1 MKNYHLKL
9 TNRFKKEF
17 RNLDNYIQVLIVS
30 FLYKFI
36 SIFSFQKIEVFP
48 SSSSNGKTSIIIL
61 SSLRYLPIYSVQ
73 QLLFGQ
79 SCQQFV
85 L

>member
-1 MKNYHLKL
+1 MKNYHSNL

-17 RNLDNYIQVLIVS
+17 RNLDNYIQVVIVS

-48 SSSSNGKTSIIIL
+48 SSSNGKTSIIML
-61 SSLRYLPIYSVQ
+61 SLLRY
-73 QLLFGQ
+73 
-79 SCQQFV
+79 
-85 L
+85 

>member
-9 TNRFKKEF
+9 NNRFKKEF

-36 SIFSFQKIEVFP
+36 SIFLFQKIEVFP
-48 SSSSNGKTSIIIL
+48 SSSNGETSIIML
-61 SSLRYLPIYSVQ
+61 SLLRY
-73 QLLFGQ
+73 
-79 SCQQFV
+79 
-85 L
+85 

>member
-48 SSSSNGKTSIIIL
+48 SSSNGKTSIIIL
-61 SSLRYLPIYSVQ
+61 SLLRYLPIYSVQ
-73 QLLFGQ
+73 QLLYEP
-79 SCQQFV
+79 SCPQCV

>member
-48 SSSSNGKTSIIIL
+48 SSSNGKTSIML
-61 SSLRYLPIYSVQ
+61 FSLLRY
-73 QLLFGQ
+73 
-79 SCQQFV
+79 
-85 L
+85 

>member
-1 MKNYHLKL
+1 MKQYNIALSE
-9 TNRFKKEF
+9 RFKKEF
-17 RNLDNYIQVLIVS
+17 RNLDNYIQVVIVS

-36 SIFSFQKIEVFP
+36 SIFSFQTIEVFP
-48 SSSSNGKTSIIIL
+48 SSSNGKTSIML
-61 SSLRYLPIYSVQ
+61 FNSLRYLPIYSVQ
-73 QLLFGQ
+73 QSPCGQ

>member
-17 RNLDNYIQVLIVS
+17 RNLDNYIQVVIVS

-36 SIFSFQKIEVFP
+36 SIFSFQK
-48 SSSSNGKTSIIIL
+48 NRGLSIIIKWEDL
-61 SSLRYLPIYSVQ
+61 YYYT
-73 QLLFGQ
+73 
-79 SCQQFV
+79 
-85 L
+85 

>member
-48 SSSSNGKTSIIIL
+48 SSSNGKTSIML
-61 SSLRYLPIYSVQ
+61 FSSLRYLPIYSVQ
-73 QLLFGQ
+73 QLLYEP
-79 SCQQFV
+79 SCPQCV

>member
-36 SIFSFQKIEVFP
+36 SIFSFQKPTKNLIV
-48 SSSSNGKTSIIIL
+48 
-61 SSLRYLPIYSVQ
+61 R
-73 QLLFGQ
+73 
-79 SCQQFV
+79 
-85 L
+85 

>member
-48 SSSSNGKTSIIIL
+48 SSSNGKTSIIIL
-61 SSLRYLPIYSVQ
+61 SLLRY
-73 QLLFGQ
+73 
-79 SCQQFV
+79 
-85 L
+85 